1 VPKPPPD
8 TLGSRVR
15 ALRIERGW
23 SQTDL
28 ARDLVS
34 TSYISLIEAGRRV
47 PERAVL
53 EALAVRLGC
62 AVAYLETGV
71 DVAAARETEL
81 RLRFAELALA
91 NGDPA
96 EAAERLEEIA
106 AAASGAVKARA
117 LWGLARAEEARND
130 VDQAITHL
138 ESIIEGARRG
148 EDAGPGLTV
157 LLTQQCRLYREAG
170 DLGRS
175 VEVGEQA
182 LAEVHELGLAG
193 TDEEVRLASTL
204 VMAYW
209 ERGDLLTARRLA
221 EEVIAR
227 AEQNGSRRARGSAYW
242 NASLVLE
249 ARGDLPR
256 AVELAGRA
264 LAMFAEEVDERSLA
278 RLRTDCAWLLLR
290 QDPPDVDRAEELLT
304 QSYRALTAA
313 NIGTDLASCETELA
327 RVELYRGRPD
337 QASEFA
343 LRALSRLRGSDSPEH
358 GRARLALGQALLL
371 KGLRD
376 DGLREC
382 RRAADHL
389 RAVGATR
396 QAIGVWRDIA
406 DTLVGLGQ
414 TEEALAAY
422 QSLADCAGASR
433 TPQPRPVVVAAVVPG
448 GEPGPRPQPQSQTG
462 PRPQPA
468 ASVKRQSRAG

>member
-1 VPKPPPD
+1 VPNPPSD
-8 TLGSRVR
+8 SLGSRVR

-23 SQTDL
+23 SQSDL

-34 TSYISLIEAGRRV
+34 TSYISLIESGRRM
-47 PERAVL
+47 PEQAVL
-53 EALAVRLGC
+53 EALAVRLEC
-62 AVAYLETGV
+62 TVAYLESGV
-71 DVAAARETEL
+71 DVVAAQETEL

-91 NGDPA
+91 NGDPT
-96 EAAERLEEIA
+96 EASERLAEVA
-106 AAASGAVKARA
+106 ATMAGAQRARA
-117 LWGLARAEEARND
+117 MWGMAKAEEARGD
-130 VDQAITHL
+130 LDRAIDHI
-138 ESIIEGARRG
+138 ESIIEGVRRG

-157 LLTQQCRLYREAG
+157 LLTHQCRLYRESG
-170 DLGRS
+170 DLARS
-175 VEVGEQA
+175 VEVGERA

-204 VMAYW
+204 VAAYW

-221 EEVIAR
+221 EDVIAR

-249 ARGDLPR
+249 ARGDLAR

-290 QDPPDVDRAEELLT
+290 QDPPDVDRAAELLT
-304 QSYRALTAA
+304 QSYRALAAA
-313 NIGTDLASCETELA
+313 NISTDLAYCETELA
-327 RVELYRGRPD
+327 RVELHRGQPD
-337 QASEFA
+337 QAIEHA
-343 LRALSRLRGSDSPEH
+343 LRALSRLRGTDSPEH
-358 GRARLALGQALLL
+358 GRARLVLGQAMLL

-396 QAIGVWRDIA
+396 QAIGVWREVA
-406 DTLVGLGQ
+406 DTLVSLGQ

-422 QSLADCAGASR
+422 QSLADCAGAAR
-433 TPQPRPVVVAAVVPG
+433 M
-448 GEPGPRPQPQSQTG
+448 PQPQPATAESRHR
-462 PRPQPA
+462 RPESSDARPLSDQEAP
-468 ASVKRQSRAG
+468 SKRRT